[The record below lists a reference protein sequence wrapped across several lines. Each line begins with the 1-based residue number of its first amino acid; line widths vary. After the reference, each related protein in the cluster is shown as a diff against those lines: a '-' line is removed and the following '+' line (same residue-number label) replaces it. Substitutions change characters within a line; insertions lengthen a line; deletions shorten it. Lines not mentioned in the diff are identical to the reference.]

1 MQTEFTPLLSFL
13 GGAIIGIAA
22 VLLMATNG
30 KISGVSGIIAKLL
43 PPGWNKIELPPS
55 LAFVIGLLLAIPLY
69 QMFTGSLPQST
80 MVASLALLPVAG
92 FLTGF
97 GASLSNGCTS
107 GHGVCG
113 LSRLSSRSM
122 VATATFMLTAFMTV
136 YVLRHLI
143 GGAV

>member
-13 GGAIIGIAA
+13 GGAIIGLAA

-30 KISGVSGIIAKLL
+30 KIAGVSGIIATLL
-43 PPGWNKIELPPS
+43 PPGVNKIDLPPA
-55 LAFVIGLLLAIPLY
+55 LAFVIGLLMAIPLY
-69 QMFTGSLPQST
+69 QLVTGSLPQST
-80 MVASLALLPVAG
+80 MVAGLAILPVAG

-97 GASLSNGCTS
+97 GASLGNGCTS

-113 LSRLSSRSM
+113 LSRMSARSI
-122 VATATFMLTAFMTV
+122 VATAIFMLTAFITV

-143 GGAV
+143 GGAI